1 MPCDTMTLEDATK
14 LARELRP
21 EDFQP
26 PDKLL
31 NYISADEMRRLCDFI
46 LSDAMKREIENAA
59 YELAAQ
65 LAQDCFPPAHTYAS
79 ENGDLY
85 AAQDSASRIIANAI
99 RSLITP
105 AKTADTEG

>member
-1 MPCDTMTLEDATK
+1 MKQEDAETM
-14 LARELRP
+14 ARFALERGLKSFSD
-21 EDFQP
+21 EDV
-26 PDKLL
+26 LSL
-31 NYISADEMRRLCDFI
+31 CRYIVGDMR
-46 LSDAMKREIENAA
+46 REIENAA
-59 YELAAQ
+59 YKQAAQ

-85 AAQDSASRIIANAI
+85 AAQDSASRIIASAI